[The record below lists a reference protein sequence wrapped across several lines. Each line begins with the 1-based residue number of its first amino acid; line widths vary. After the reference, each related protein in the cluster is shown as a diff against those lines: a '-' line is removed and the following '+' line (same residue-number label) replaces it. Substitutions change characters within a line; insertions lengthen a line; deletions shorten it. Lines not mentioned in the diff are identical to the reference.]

1 MLEKFRTLLGHTL
14 IYGLGNYG
22 VRLIGFLLIP
32 VYTRYLTTTDYGVLA
47 LVSIFTQALW
57 VFVSLGQSPSLFRF
71 YYEGDTAED
80 RERVVASALWIVLL
94 FSLPIAL
101 IPLLAPRVV
110 AGLALGDPAL
120 WFLIVLGTGTVVFK
134 TLLRMPFQM
143 MRAEDESKRYA
154 TWSILRN
161 GATTLLSLVLVTGLA
176 MGVTGV
182 VLGQFLG
189 ELLLCFCLLGMSL
202 PALRAG
208 IHWTRIKD
216 QLRYGLPMVP
226 AGVAALTVDMID
238 RWFLEYY
245 ATTSDVGIYSLGYRF
260 GEIIAFLV
268 AAFQLSWPQFIF
280 RNQREPDAP
289 QIYAHMANYYFAV
302 LLLVWLCLATF
313 SHEVIRVMATPAFH
327 PAAAIV
333 PIVAL
338 GMVFDGSIQMVKIGI
353 LLSKSLARRTVAVFG
368 AAGVNVVLNFLL
380 VPRYGMMG
388 AAWATAGSF
397 LTQLAL
403 MFFFAQRLYPVP
415 FQYGRIAG
423 VFVSALAL
431 FGLSTL
437 VVQESIV
444 LSVLLKLGLVAMFPV
459 AVVAFGLVTRSDL
472 AEALAW
478 VRARRAG

>member
-1 MLEKFRTLLGHTL
+1 MFEKFRTLLGHTL

-22 VRLIGFLLIP
+22 MRLIGFLLIP

-47 LVSIFTQALW
+47 LVSIFTQAMW

-71 YYEGDTAED
+71 YYEGDTPED
-80 RERVVASALWIVLL
+80 RQRVVAAALWIVLL
-94 FSLPIAL
+94 FSVPIAL
-101 IPLLAPRVV
+101 IPLLAPRAV

-120 WFLIVLGTGTVVFK
+120 WLLIVLGTGTVVCK

-143 MRAEDESKRYA
+143 MRAEDESRRYA
-154 TWSILRN
+154 QWSIVRN
-161 GATTLLSLVLVTGLA
+161 GVTTLLAVILVVAFA

-189 ELLLCFCLLGMSL
+189 ELILCGCLLGMSL

-208 IHWTRIKD
+208 LDWTRVKD

-245 ATTSDVGIYSLGYRF
+245 ATTSEVGIYSLGYRF

-280 RNQREPDAP
+280 RNQREPNAP

-302 LLLVWLCLATF
+302 LLFVWLCLAVF
-313 SHEVIRVMATPAFH
+313 SHEVLRVMATAAFH
-327 PAAAIV
+327 PAAAVV

-353 LLSKSLARRTVAVFG
+353 LVSKSLTLRTVAVFG
-368 AAGVNVVLNFLL
+368 AAVINVLLNFLL
-380 VPRYGMMG
+380 VPRFGMMG
-388 AAWATAGSF
+388 AAWATAGGF
-397 LTQLAL
+397 LAQLTL

-415 FQYGRIAG
+415 FHYPRIAA
-423 VFVSALAL
+423 VFASALTL
-431 FGLSTL
+431 YGLSTL
-437 VVQESIV
+437 AVFESIV
-444 LSVLLKLGLVAMFPV
+444 AAVLVKLALVATFPL
-459 AVVAFGLVTRSDL
+459 AIVAFGIVSRSDL

-478 VRARRAG
+478 VRNRTAR